1 MKVNYDAE
9 QTKAKKANLKLLDDS
24 VLTKEKKEK
33 VKRYALKKGLS
44 IKACEK
50 EFRSN
55 KLFRSLFIPDTSR
68 QNVHEKAF
76 GSWLQE
82 RFGEH
87 NVFKLSN
94 SGTTALY
101 FEKGSLNQGKKSDK
115 NLSKSIDFDLVFNGK
130 RFLISHKY
138 TENEGGSQDN
148 QYTDVQLFLKEAQ
161 GVKDA
166 KTYAIAVVDGE
177 YYQRYSRLE
186 FLQKLYQ
193 KKKVF
198 VTTSD
203 KLESLLKKI
212 APSKSKKAA

>member
-9 QTKAKKANLKLLDDS
+9 QTKAKKANLKLLDDA
-24 VLTKEKKEK
+24 VLTKDKKEK

-76 GSWLQE
+76 GAWLQE
-82 RFGEH
+82 RFGED

-94 SGTTALY
+94 SGTTALF
-101 FEKGSLNQGKKSDK
+101 FEKGSLTQGKKSDK

-148 QYTDVQLFLKEAQ
+148 QYTDIQLFLKEAQ
-161 GVKDA
+161 AVKES

-203 KLESLLKKI
+203 KLESLIKKI
-212 APSKSKKAA
+212 APSKSKKSA